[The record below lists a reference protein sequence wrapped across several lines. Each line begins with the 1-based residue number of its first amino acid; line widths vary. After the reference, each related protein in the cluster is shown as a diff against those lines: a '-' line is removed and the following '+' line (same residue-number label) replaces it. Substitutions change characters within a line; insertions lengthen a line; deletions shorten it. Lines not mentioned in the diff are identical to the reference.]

1 MQEQSF
7 VYESISKFQT
17 RISNP
22 LKFIV
27 AHETDSFV
35 RKMISKVLM
44 EKIKNFQSSLF
55 LLLNARQ
62 TRFFT
67 LNHLTFHYLFI

>member
-35 RKMISKVLM
+35 RKMKSKVLHSLM
-44 EKIKNFQSSLF
+44 EKIKNFQSSSF

-62 TRFFT
+62 TRFF
-67 LNHLTFHYLFI
+67 LL